1 MKSKKYI
8 YAIVIILLAIC
19 GIVSYFSSRNENPVK
34 RDFFQIEKEGVLRI
48 VTDYSSSGYYVSQ
61 DTVAGFNNDLI
72 RLLQQYTPIHIEV
85 SAEGQIDKLM
95 SGLRNG
101 KYDVVATDIPIT
113 SELRDSLGFTKP
125 ILFDKLVLVQRKQ
138 QYNDGKEPIRSH
150 LDLAKKTL
158 YIPENSPAILRIRNL
173 SHEIGDTIYYIED
186 PLYGT
191 EQLAMM
197 VATGEIDYTVCD
209 EKNIFTLSQSLP
221 EIDFATYIGFTH
233 IEAWAVRPNAPLLLD
248 SLNCWLEKVQQTKEY
263 NALLKKYYNQ
273 GR

>member
-1 MKSKKYI
+1 MKYKKYI
-8 YAIVIILLAIC
+8 YVIVVFLLVIA
-19 GIVSYFSSRNENPVK
+19 GIGFYFRHKDETPVK
-34 RDFFQIEKEGVLRI
+34 RDFSKIEKDGVLRI
-48 VTDYSSSGYYVSQ
+48 VTDYSSSGYYVSR

-95 SGLRNG
+95 NGLRNG

-125 ILFDKLVLVQRKQ
+125 ILFDKLVLVQRKK
-138 QYNDGKEPIRSH
+138 QYNAGKEPIRSH

-158 YIPENSPAILRIRNL
+158 YIPDNSPAILRIKNL
-173 SHEIGDTIYYIED
+173 SHEIGDTIYYVQD

-197 VATGEIDYTVCD
+197 VASGEIDYTVCD
-209 EKNIFTLSQSLP
+209 EKNIFALSQSLP

-233 IEAWAVRPNAPLLLD
+233 LEAWAVRPNAPVLLD
-248 SLNCWLEKVQQTKEY
+248 SLNCWLGKLQQTKEY
-263 NALLKKYYNQ
+263 KALLKKYYNQ
-273 GR
+273 DR